1 MLKLL
6 RQAFAAAAAATDPFG
21 SCLVYGKD
29 AYLHEQLA
37 RGLKT
42 LGSQGHTLEIYD
54 CAKLP
59 FQDFIVTVAAPSL
72 FASRKIVHLCNLDAY
87 READCRKL
95 IAWIDE
101 EAVGSSI
108 GYLFL
113 SSYKFVGNRFP
124 VTTLKKKILTIK
136 SDKPK
141 KHEVV
146 AFLRQRL
153 ARLEVRPV
161 AGVLEQL
168 VELHDANLSL
178 LECEIEKLGLY
189 VGPGGRLDKKVVE
202 RLGVDGGGSNIFKFC
217 DALGERKVVV
227 ALQHLDALFRARTEP
242 LLILAMVARQYRLI
256 CRAATLKK
264 GKTSPEQ
271 LAKDLKVMPF
281 VAGKLINQSRGV
293 DAGVCAAAFAVIHEV
308 DMGIK
313 SSRLPLPVLFQEM
326 VFKLTRIGRK

>member
-6 RQAFAAAAAATDPFG
+6 RQAFATAASAKDPFG

-29 AYLHEQLA
+29 PYLHEQLA
-37 RGLKT
+37 RGLKA

-87 READCRKL
+87 RESDCRKL

-101 EAVGSSI
+101 EAVAGPI

-113 SSYKFVGNRFP
+113 SSYKFAGNRFP
-124 VTTLKKKILTIK
+124 VTALKKKILTLK
-136 SDKPK
+136 SEKPQ
-141 KHEVV
+141 KHEVI
-146 AFLRQRL
+146 AFLRKRL
-153 ARLEVRPV
+153 GQLQVQPA

-168 VELHDANLSL
+168 VELHDANLPL
-178 LECEIEKLGLY
+178 LENEIEKLGLY
-189 VGPGGRLDKKVVE
+189 VGPGGRLDEKVVD

-217 DALGERKVVV
+217 DALGEGRTVV
-227 ALQHLDALFRARTEP
+227 ALQHLDALLRARTEP

-256 CRAATLKK
+256 CRAGALQKSK
-264 GKTSPEQ
+264 VRPEQ
-271 LAKDLKVMPF
+271 LAKTLKVMPF
-281 VAGKLINQSRGV
+281 VAGKLLNQSRGV
-293 DAGVCAAAFAVIHEV
+293 DTGVCAAAFGILHEV
-308 DMGIK
+308 DSAIK
-313 SSRLPLPVLFQEM
+313 SSRLPAPVLYQEM
-326 VFKLTRIGRK
+326 VFNLTSLGRK